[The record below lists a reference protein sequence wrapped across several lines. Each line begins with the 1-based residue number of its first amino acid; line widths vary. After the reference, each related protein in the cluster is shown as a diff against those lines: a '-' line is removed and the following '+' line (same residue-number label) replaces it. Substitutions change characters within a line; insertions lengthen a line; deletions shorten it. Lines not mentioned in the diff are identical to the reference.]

1 MQIYAFLVENPNKIG
16 YFFDLAQKKY
26 KEQST
31 KYKEYS
37 AARRRRHR
45 L

>member
-16 YFFDLAQKKY
+16 YFFDLAQPFLK
-26 KEQST
+26 SFV
-31 KYKEYS
+31 
-37 AARRRRHR
+37 